1 LAKTWVLDTQTKGTG
16 ATMVPL
22 ERILR
27 KPGSDAVPDFAL
39 PELRPPAPEQQEPHN
54 PHSFKVIDV
63 VSRAVLGE
71 GIDARTAV
79 QVLEGVRS
87 IVDVTVYVWEDS
99 TERWRMLTFG
109 ETKALWEHRG
119 QLAPEPEH
127 QRELAPEPASAERS

>member
-1 LAKTWVLDTQTKGTG
+1 MAKTWVLDTETKGTG

-39 PELRPPAPEQQEPHN
+39 PELRPPAPDQQQPRQ

-71 GIDARTAV
+71 DIDARATV
-79 QVLEGVRS
+79 QLLEGVHS
-87 IVDVTVYVWEDS
+87 IVDVTVYVWDEN
-99 TERWRMLTFG
+99 TERWRMLTLG
-109 ETKALWEHRG
+109 ETKVLWEHRG
-119 QLAPEPEH
+119 ALPRQA
-127 QRELAPEPASAERS
+127 EPADQPE